1 MKHWNDI
8 QGSTFFNMIFSS
20 PIAIGEINL
29 FTLKIENN
37 YSTVILG
44 FDISET
50 PDAPPRKWKNIE
62 FNTCRIG
69 ITCSEIEE
77 LFISNL
83 PNQKKFQL
91 TIAKMDSRFK
101 VSATAEESSISFTTS
116 FISLREP
123 AVYLKND
130 PLHKI

>member
-50 PDAPPRKWKNIE
+50 PDAPPRKWENIG

-69 ITCSEIEE
+69 ITCSEIEG
-77 LFISNL
+77 LFIRNL
-83 PNQKKFQL
+83 PAKNNFQL
-91 TIAKMDSRFK
+91 TIEKIDSRFK
-101 VSATAEESSISFTTS
+101 VSAIAEKSSISFTTS
-116 FISLREP
+116 FINLREP
-123 AVYLKND
+123 TVYLKND
-130 PLHKI
+130 PLHKT